1 MMIDFHY
8 ETDFSIDNESKFA
21 DWVSRIVLSEDKAYA
36 QLDFIFC
43 DDEYLLKINQ
53 DYLDHD
59 TYTDIIT
66 FPYEDM
72 NGIAGDIFISVDRVK
87 ENASDFGVEF
97 DLELKRVMA
106 HGLLHLLG
114 FGDKSEEEASQMR
127 LKEDEKIKLFH
138 VEH

>member
-1 MMIDFHY
+1 MIDFHY
-8 ETDFSIDNESKFA
+8 ETDFSISGESKFA
-21 DWVSRIVLSEDKAYA
+21 DWISRIVTSEGETFS

-53 DYLDHD
+53 DFLDHD

-66 FPYEDM
+66 FPYGDL
-72 NGIAGDIFISVDRVK
+72 NGIAGDIFISVERVK
-87 ENASDFGVEF
+87 ENATVFEVDF

-106 HGLLHLLG
+106 HGVLHLLG
-114 FGDKSEEEASQMR
+114 FGDKSEEEVSRMR

>member
-1 MMIDFHY
+1 MIDFHY
-8 ETDFSIDNESKFA
+8 ETDFSIDDEAKFV
-21 DWVSRIVLSEDKAYA
+21 DWISRIILSEDKVFS

-72 NGIAGDIFISVDRVK
+72 SGIAGDIFISIERVK
-87 ENASDFGVEF
+87 ENALDFGVEF
-97 DLELKRVMA
+97 YLELKRVMA
-106 HGLLHLLG
+106 HGVLHLLG
-114 FGDKSEEEASQMR
+114 YGDKSEEETVQMR
-127 LKEDEKIKLFH
+127 FKEDEKIKLFH

>member
-1 MMIDFHY
+1 MIDFHY
-8 ETDFSIDNESKFA
+8 ETDFSIDDEAKFA
-21 DWVSRIVLSEDKAYA
+21 DWINRIILSEDEVYS

-43 DDEYLLKINQ
+43 DDDYLLKINQ

-72 NGIAGDIFISVDRVK
+72 SGIAGDIFISVERVK
-87 ENASDFGVEF
+87 ENALDFGVEF
-97 DLELKRVMA
+97 YLELKRVMA
-106 HGLLHLLG
+106 HGVLHLLG
-114 FGDKSEEEASQMR
+114 YGDKSEEEIVQMR

>member
-1 MMIDFHY
+1 MIDFHY
-8 ETDFSIDNESKFA
+8 ETDFSIDDKAKFA
-21 DWVSRIVLSEDKAYA
+21 DWISRIILSEDGVYS

-72 NGIAGDIFISVDRVK
+72 TGIAGDIFISVERVK
-87 ENASDFGVEF
+87 ENALDFGVEF
-97 DLELKRVMA
+97 YLELKRVMA
-106 HGLLHLLG
+106 HGVLHLLG
-114 FGDKSEEEASQMR
+114 YGDKSEEETLQMR

>member
-1 MMIDFHY
+1 MIDFHY
-8 ETDFSIDNESKFA
+8 ESDFIIEDETKFA
-21 DWVSRIVLSEDKAYA
+21 DWIGRLVISEGRSYS

-53 DYLDHD
+53 DYLNHD

-72 NGIAGDIFISVDRVK
+72 NGLAGDIFISVDRVRD
-87 ENASDFGVEF
+87 NALEFRVDF
-97 DLELKRVMA
+97 DTELKRVMA
-106 HGLLHLLG
+106 HGVLHLIG
-114 FGDKSEEEASQMR
+114 FGDKSEEEALLMR
-127 LKEDEKIKLFH
+127 AKEDEKIKLFH

>member
-1 MMIDFHY
+1 MIDFHY
-8 ETDFSIDNESKFA
+8 ETDFSIDAETKFA
-21 DWVSRIVLSEDKAYA
+21 DWISRIVLSEDESYS

-53 DYLDHD
+53 DYLNHD

-66 FPYEDM
+66 FPYEDN
-72 NGIAGDIFISVDRVK
+72 NGIAGDIFISVERVRD
-87 ENASDFGVEF
+87 NASEYGVDF
-97 DLELKRVMA
+97 DTELKRVMA
-106 HGLLHLLG
+106 HGVLHLIG
-114 FGDKSEEEASQMR
+114 YGDKSEEEASQMR

>member
-1 MMIDFHY
+1 MIDFHY
-8 ETDFSIDNESKFA
+8 ETDFSIDDEAKFA
-21 DWVSRIVLSEDKAYA
+21 DWINRIILSEDEVYS

-43 DDEYLLKINQ
+43 DDDYLLKINQ

-72 NGIAGDIFISVDRVK
+72 SGIAGDIFISVERVK
-87 ENASDFGVEF
+87 ENALDFGVEF
-97 DLELKRVMA
+97 YLELKRVMA
-106 HGLLHLLG
+106 HGVLHLLG
-114 FGDKSEEEASQMR
+114 YGDKSEEETVQMR

>member
-1 MMIDFHY
+1 
-8 ETDFSIDNESKFA
+8 
-21 DWVSRIVLSEDKAYA
+21 
-36 QLDFIFC
+36 
-43 DDEYLLKINQ
+43 
-53 DYLDHD
+53 
-59 TYTDIIT
+59 
-66 FPYEDM
+66 M

-106 HGLLHLLG
+106 HGVLHLLG

>member
-1 MMIDFHY
+1 LMIDFHY
-8 ETDFSIDNESKFA
+8 ETDFSIDNESEFA
-21 DWVSRIVLSEDKAYA
+21 DWVSRIVLSEDKAYS

-106 HGLLHLLG
+106 HGVLHLLG
-114 FGDKSEEEASQMR
+114 FGDKSEEEASEMR

>member
-1 MMIDFHY
+1 MIDFHY
-8 ETDFSIDNESKFA
+8 ETDFSISGESKFA
-21 DWVSRIVLSEDKAYA
+21 DWISRIVTSEGETFS

-53 DYLDHD
+53 DFLDHD

-66 FPYEDM
+66 FPYGDL
-72 NGIAGDIFISVDRVK
+72 NGIAGDIFISVERVK
-87 ENASDFGVEF
+87 ENATIFEVDF

-106 HGLLHLLG
+106 HGVLHLLG
-114 FGDKSEEEASQMR
+114 FGDKSEEEVSRIR

>member
-1 MMIDFHY
+1 MIDFHY
-8 ETDFSIDNESKFA
+8 ETDFSIDDEAKFA
-21 DWVSRIVLSEDKAYA
+21 DWINRIILSEDEVYS

-43 DDEYLLKINQ
+43 DDDYLLKINQ

-72 NGIAGDIFISVDRVK
+72 SGIAGDIFISVERVK
-87 ENASDFGVEF
+87 ENAMDFGVEF
-97 DLELKRVMA
+97 YLELKRVMA
-106 HGLLHLLG
+106 HGVLHLLG
-114 FGDKSEEEASQMR
+114 YGDKSEEETVQMR